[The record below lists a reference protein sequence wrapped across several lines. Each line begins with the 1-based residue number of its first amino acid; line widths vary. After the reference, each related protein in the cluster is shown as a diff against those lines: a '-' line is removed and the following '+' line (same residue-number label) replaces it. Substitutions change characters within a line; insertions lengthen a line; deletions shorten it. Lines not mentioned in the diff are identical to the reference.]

1 MLLWFLVL
9 NAGLR
14 HFGKAEAR
22 TEEVVAY
29 LEDTYCGRIAIET
42 SQLDSLEERVWLA
55 DRFEEL
61 KKESFTAEERRQLA
75 KLMLE
80 SQVQHAG
87 TIHLLKLNRSDVI
100 RPSY

>member
-1 MLLWFLVL
+1 MLASLCTPP
-9 NAGLR
+9 AGLR

-29 LEDTYCGRIAIET
+29 LEDTYCGRMSVET
-42 SQLDSLEERVWLA
+42 SQLQSLEERVWIT

-80 SQVQHAG
+80 SQVHLPVQHTFMG
-87 TIHLLKLNRSDVI
+87 YMDKTE
-100 RPSY
+100 

>member
-1 MLLWFLVL
+1 MVPP
-9 NAGLR
+9 AGLR
-14 HFGKAEAR
+14 HFGKVEAR

-29 LEDTYCGRIAIET
+29 LEDTYCGRVSVET
-42 SQLDSLEERVWLA
+42 SQLQSLEESVWLT

-80 SQVQHAG
+80 SQV
-87 TIHLLKLNRSDVI
+87 DMPI
-100 RPSY
+100 RRVVL